1 MNSKW
6 QNYKIKK
13 IYMQETTTFLYYWQY
28 ILLFFWIFC
37 SYHSL
42 YAWHCF
48 PKARY
53 LHNPERIILITWILF
68 MIQFIFL
75 IIGTKGNGL
84 LYHINGMIIRSI
96 YDLDILLDNTNILNL
111 ITNSREASNY
121 KKYCYTCWLS

>member
-68 MIQFIFL
+68 MIQFILL
-75 IIGTKGNGL
+75 IIGTKYDGL
-84 LYHINGMIIRSI
+84 LYHITSTIKRSI
-96 YDLDILLDNTNILNL
+96 RLLLDNKNNL
-111 ITNSREASNY
+111 GLLTNSREASNY
-121 KKYCYTCWLS
+121 QKYCYTCWLS